1 MKTTILELNK
11 NPYENGY
18 ISGKYF
24 FDVVNKEDVLSY
36 MRPQLK
42 DTCKSM
48 LEKLKDEYPIYYQE
62 VCGKADALGMEVLE
76 YFTCLC
82 PEIANVYK
90 EQCTTLIC
98 KKENGHFVISH
109 NEDDVFTDHNFCL
122 SKVWI
127 DEENWF
133 YTNDMVNMPFG
144 NGFSWNSYGMV
155 KTINYCH
162 DEEYNIEQLPRYFAQ
177 RHISEAKSI
186 DDLIFRCKEMKV
198 ASGYHV
204 IGLDTN
210 TNEAVSIEVHSDRVD
225 VEYITDWYAHSN
237 HFIHGNCEAK
247 CDVGSNSVF
256 RLEKARELFSDRSSN
271 GLKTVL
277 DYHAE
282 NNDVSIFQDT
292 TTKNITIV
300 NMTFDRELME
310 VILEVY
316 VHNEQLKFKV

>member
-11 NPYENGY
+11 SPFDNGY
-18 ISGKYF
+18 LSGEYF
-24 FDVVNKEDVLSY
+24 LQQVSKEDILSY
-36 MRPQLK
+36 VRPQLK
-42 DTCKSM
+42 EACRPLLNK
-48 LEKLKDEYPIYYQE
+48 LENEYPRYYEE
-62 VCGKADALGMEVLE
+62 VCGKAKGLQMDVLE

-82 PEIANVYK
+82 PEITNVYK
-90 EQCTTLIC
+90 EHCTTLVC

-127 DEENWF
+127 DDENWF
-133 YTNDMVNMPFG
+133 YTNDMLNMPFG

-162 DEEYNIEQLPRYFAQ
+162 DEHYNIEYLPRYFAQ
-177 RHISEAKSI
+177 RHITEACSI
-186 DDLIFRCKEMKV
+186 EDLISRCKEMKT

-237 HFIHGNCEAK
+237 HFIHDNCEAK
-247 CDVGSNSVF
+247 CDEGSNSVF
-256 RLEKARELFSDRSSN
+256 RLEKAIELFEDRTKE
-271 GLKTVL
+271 GLKNVL

-300 NMTFDRELME
+300 NMTFDTEDKKIVLH
-310 VILEVY
+310 VY
-316 VHNEQLKFKV
+316 VQQEVLEF